1 LSGENEKSGESCP
14 GSLFFLL
21 ISEASILTR
30 PAIISILGYK
40 SNITQIFRIDIYDI
54 VGGISGFRSAKK
66 PKGGVEFHGTA
77 PGSFILNRCH
87 IQMSHPALF

>member
-1 LSGENEKSGESCP
+1 LSGENEKSGEGCP

-40 SNITQIFRIDIYDI
+40 SNITQIFRIDIYNI
-54 VGGISGFRSAKK
+54 VGDTAGFIK
-66 PKGGVEFHGTA
+66 
-77 PGSFILNRCH
+77 N
-87 IQMSHPALF
+87 